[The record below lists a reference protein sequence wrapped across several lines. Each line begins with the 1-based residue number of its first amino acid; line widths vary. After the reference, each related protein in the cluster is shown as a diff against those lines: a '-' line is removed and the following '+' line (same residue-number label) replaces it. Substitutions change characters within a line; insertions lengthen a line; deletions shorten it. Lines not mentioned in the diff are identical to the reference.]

1 MIKHK
6 VPHASQHLH
15 IKIKKWRSKACGI
28 VCLAMLFEYFGK
40 KISPN
45 EILKKGLKLNGY
57 LENIGWRHKVLVE
70 IAKHYDFMGKNLD
83 WSEIDAK
90 IAFRKTLI
98 YLNKYPIMVS
108 IHNSFNPSRG
118 GHLVVL
124 TKFNGKKVFYNDPD
138 SYNVK
143 NLAQSITLK
152 KFLDGWK
159 KRIIIIYPPADRK
172 RPRYLG
178 QNHAFG

>member
-6 VPHASQHLH
+6 VPPASQHLH
-15 IKIKKWRSKACGI
+15 IKIKKWQSKACGI
-28 VCLAMLFEYFGK
+28 TCLAMLFEYFK
-40 KISPN
+40 LHTSPD
-45 EILKKGLKLNGY
+45 ELLKKGLKIGGY
-57 LENIGWRHKVLVE
+57 IENIGWRHKSLVQISE
-70 IAKHYDFMGKNLD
+70 YYGLKGENFD

-90 IAFRKTLI
+90 ISFKKTLV
-98 YLNKYPIMVS
+98 YLNKYPVMAS

-143 NLAQSITLK
+143 NVARSIALK

-159 KRIIIIYPPADRK
+159 KRIIVIYPPADRK
-172 RPRYLG
+172 RPRYPG